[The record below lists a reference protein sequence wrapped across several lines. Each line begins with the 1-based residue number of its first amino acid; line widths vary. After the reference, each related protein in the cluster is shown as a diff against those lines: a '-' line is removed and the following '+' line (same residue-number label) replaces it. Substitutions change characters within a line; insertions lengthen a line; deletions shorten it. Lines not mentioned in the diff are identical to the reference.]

1 MSSKSHVLMSWSPGM
16 ASLGGAGIFERWGP
30 VGGLKVTGIVPS
42 EISSHRPFEFSWQG
56 CRESPSL
63 GPPTLCGPPGS
74 PCDVFP
80 HTYTYTRQP
89 QQETHCWMKETNK
102 QKNKKICGQ
111 NSFNLMVTDPLES
124 AQQVS
129 LWFIPLIS
137 WSASSSPSSS
147 VSSPAPC
154 QCCWAGNKR

>member
-74 PCDVFP
+74 PCDVFLYLLNIDP
-80 HTYTYTRQP
+80 
-89 QQETHCWMKETNK
+89 
-102 QKNKKICGQ
+102 G
-111 NSFNLMVTDPLES
+111 SFAKAKACAMLIG
-124 AQQVS
+124 
-129 LWFIPLIS
+129 LWIFFFFFE
-137 WSASSSPSSS
+137 
-147 VSSPAPC
+147 V
-154 QCCWAGNKR
+154 